1 MLSRKTVFEHEMGLR
16 FRSGKFLGT
25 LGPGRYWLW
34 SGSQQVL
41 TQDTRPRAKIVGGQE
56 VMTRDGGTLRATLVA
71 NYRVT
76 DAKVYHAAGGGPA
89 YLGPSRSALFA
100 MTRVEPEG
108 PADPEVQLH
117 HRAQI
122 LLREWITT
130 RSLQEALDERA
141 TLAGALAEPMAET
154 ARELGVTLD
163 SLDLLDFTI
172 SGNLRAAHGDLLKAE
187 LEGRA
192 ALQRARNEAATMRSL
207 INTARLVR
215 EHPGLLELRILT
227 SGQKPRVHVTVNPR
241 EGTPSAAP
249 LASDEEV

>member
-1 MLSRKTVFEHEMGLR
+1 MVSRKTVYEHEVGLR
-16 FRSGKFLGT
+16 FHGGRFVGV

-41 TQDTRPRAKIVGGQE
+41 TLDTRPRAKIVGGQE
-56 VMTRDGGTLRATLVA
+56 VMTRDGGTLRVSLVV

-89 YLGPSRSALFA
+89 YLGPGSRGLFA
-100 MTRVEPEG
+100 MRVVEAEG
-108 PADPEVQLH
+108 PADPDLQLH

-122 LLREWITT
+122 LLREWIAP
-130 RSLQEALDERA
+130 RSLQEALDERSA
-141 TLAGALAEPMAET
+141 LAGALAEPIAET
-154 ARELGVTLD
+154 ARELGLTLD
-163 SLDLLDFTI
+163 SLDLLDLTI

-187 LEGRA
+187 LEGNA

-241 EGTPSAAP
+241 EGTPSTAS
-249 LASDEEV
+249 LASDEEK